1 MVKVKLGAIIKE
13 VPKGSLK
20 WYLMAGWQVIETDT
34 KKTTKK
40 SS

>member
-13 VPKGSLK
+13 VPEGALQ